1 MSCCGIWRTPRRLV
15 AVVVD
20 DHGKARAPIAVAL
33 TDDARWGLLVWL
45 HAKGVSEL
53 VVTDELAS
61 SDTVVAMAMTLGICP
76 WLAPA
81 QVVEGIRR
89 ATGLTDRPAKFSAA
103 MLARWRAISALR
115 PYLRAA
121 SPDINERQLALL

>member
-20 DHGKARAPIAVAL
+20 DDGKARAPIAVAL

-45 HAKGVSEL
+45 HAKGIDDIVL
-53 VVTDELAS
+53 TDELGC
-61 SDTVVAMAMTLGICP
+61 SDSIVAMAISLGVHP
-76 WLAPA
+76 WLVPA
-81 QVVEGIRR
+81 RVVN
-89 ATGLTDRPAKFSAA
+89 GLRQAAGLVGRPAKLSAA
-103 MLARWRAISALR
+103 MLARWRAVESLR

-121 SPDINERQLALL
+121 TLETTEHQLALW

>member
-20 DHGKARAPIAVAL
+20 DEGTARAPIAVAL

-53 VVTDELAS
+53 VVIDELAR
-61 SDTVVAMAMTLGICP
+61 SDSIVAMAMTLGVCP

-81 QVVEGIRR
+81 RVVDGIRR
-89 ATGLTDRPAKFSAA
+89 AAGLIGRPAKLSAA

-115 PYLRAA
+115 PFLRAA
-121 SPDINERQLALL
+121 TPGTDERQLALL